1 MKLLNTLLNEEPQ
14 PKQKTVSLEELTF
27 DLLLSM
33 FGKTPAFGFQ
43 LPLPEDATLSV
54 FNEAGLEEYK
64 NAVKKK
70 YGNVNLR
77 IDTEAAY
84 SFEKIKILDDK
95 FIADKKARTDS
106 KAADIDAVR
115 KAGGSTD

>member
-1 MKLLNTLLNEEPQ
+1 MKLLNTLLSEETQ
-14 PKQKTVSLEELTF
+14 PRQKTVSLEELTF

-54 FNEAGLEEYK
+54 FNEDGLEEYK

-70 YGNVNLR
+70 YGNVNFK
-77 IDTEAAY
+77 IDTEAAF
-84 SFEKIKILDDK
+84 SFESIKILDDK
-95 FIADKKARTDS
+95 FIADKKAKTDS
-106 KAADIDAVR
+106 KSAYIEKER
-115 KAGGSTD
+115 EAGRSTD